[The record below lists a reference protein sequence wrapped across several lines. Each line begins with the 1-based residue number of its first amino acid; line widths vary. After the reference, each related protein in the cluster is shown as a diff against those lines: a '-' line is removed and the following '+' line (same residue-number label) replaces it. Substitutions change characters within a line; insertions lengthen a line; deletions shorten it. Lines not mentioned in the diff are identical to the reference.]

1 MKKRKLKISN
11 TKPRKNLRVY
21 RKNDS
26 DEVDIISLGSDDT
39 ETTKEE
45 EEVEA
50 TTETKS
56 DSDTDFVEDTPSH
69 MVDKRNRKQKK
80 AREKGRVTS
89 VSFKINLKEGSS
101 KKKKPRKT
109 AKKTKNKEKVKNN
122 ITGVLTSRMV
132 PFQLVAILS
141 SLTTIQKQQLTEIGF
156 GSLVDF
162 KIKYLPMKLAQELVD
177 RLDAENCEMMVDGK
191 LLKITKQNEH
201 DILGFPMGRVK
212 VKDFKRAEMGTNTL
226 VLTWKM
232 RYPNPKY
239 IQVTGVR
246 EMIENQPQGGWN
258 YKIDILLSIISIM
271 CEEISCGI
279 VNQRVLGSIDS
290 EDDIRK
296 LDWCGYLIEC
306 LKRSKKKWEKD
317 NPNTL

>member
-45 EEVEA
+45 EEVEGNIRYEVVSA

-109 AKKTKNKEKVKNN
+109 AKKTKNKEKIWYAQQ
-122 ITGVLTSRMV
+122 ITRPQKQT
-132 PFQLVAILS
+132 PAILHWTS
-141 SLTTIQKQQLTEIGF
+141 DELKLIETTE
-156 GSLVDF
+156 
-162 KIKYLPMKLAQELVD
+162 LAAKKNAEQENAEEQNEEQETAEEQNVEQENAEEPNEEQENAKEQNEEQENAEEQN
-177 RLDAENCEMMVDGK
+177 AENYTYVPPNVDYSDC
-191 LLKITKQNEH
+191 IHRT
-201 DILGFPMGRVK
+201 GFLYGNWR
-212 VKDFKRAEMGTNTL
+212 
-226 VLTWKM
+226 
-232 RYPNPKY
+232 
-239 IQVTGVR
+239 
-246 EMIENQPQGGWN
+246 
-258 YKIDILLSIISIM
+258 SISF
-271 CEEISCGI
+271 
-279 VNQRVLGSIDS
+279 
-290 EDDIRK
+290 
-296 LDWCGYLIEC
+296 YLWME
-306 LKRSKKKWEKD
+306 
-317 NPNTL
+317 